1 MLYFR
6 DWTLLLCFFRAV
18 PEPGSLD
25 PFLPKWMNEEGGI
38 PRHWLFSYVWTSTLQ
53 SMSPCLPKL
62 VLNFQ

>member
-25 PFLPKWMNEEGGI
+25 PFRPKWMNEEGGEQI
-38 PRHWLFSYVWTSTLQ
+38 RRPHTLLFSRIKPDL
-53 SMSPCLPKL
+53 LHG
-62 VLNFQ
+62 

>member
-25 PFLPKWMNEEGGI
+25 PFLPKWMNEEGGEKI
-38 PRHWLFSYVWTSTLQ
+38 RQPHTLLY
-53 SMSPCLPKL
+53 SRIKPDLL
-62 VLNFQ
+62 HG